1 MGNSLD
7 NKELYD
13 HFLQLEKTTQQ
24 VYEEVSRLRQSLAK
38 ELERNANLELE
49 NQHLRNHLDE
59 LQQNKDDN
67 ADSNVSKRELSES
80 RRNLKKLYDEGFHVC
95 PAFYGSKRN
104 NETCMFCDDIIYG
117 DR

>member
-1 MGNSLD
+1 MN

-24 VYEEVSRLRQSLAK
+24 VYEEVSQLRKSLAK
-38 ELERNANLELE
+38 EMARNANLELE
-49 NQHLRNHLDE
+49 NQHLRDRLDE
-59 LQQNKDDN
+59 LQQDKTDNKN
-67 ADSNVSKRELSES
+67 NHKRELSES
-80 RRNLKKLYDEGFHVC
+80 RRNLKRLYDEGFHIC

-117 DR
+117 NR

>member
-1 MGNSLD
+1 MGNLLN

-24 VYEEVSRLRQSLAK
+24 VYEEVSQLRKSLAK
-38 ELERNANLELE
+38 EMARNADLELE
-49 NQHLRNHLDE
+49 NQHLRGRLDE
-59 LQQNKDDN
+59 LQQDKTDNKN
-67 ADSNVSKRELSES
+67 NHKRGLSES
-80 RRNLKKLYDEGFHVC
+80 RRNLKRLYDEGFHVC

-117 DR
+117 NR